1 MFPQVMKAHKAFLAH
16 SSPVFHAMFID
27 GEMAQAALGGNLDN
41 LSSSQNEVITV
52 TDVTSK
58 AFRDL
63 LE

>member
-16 SSPVFHAMFID
+16 SSPVFHAMFI

-52 TDVTSK
+52 TDVTPK